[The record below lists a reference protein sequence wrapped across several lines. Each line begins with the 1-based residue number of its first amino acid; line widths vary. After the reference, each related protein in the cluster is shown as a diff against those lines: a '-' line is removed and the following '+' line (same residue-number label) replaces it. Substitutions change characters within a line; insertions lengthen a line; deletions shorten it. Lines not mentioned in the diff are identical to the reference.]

1 MCTVPGVL
9 FERSEWSVQDRTFL
23 RPACRRH
30 HGQWPE
36 TSKKGYVEKLNRFAY
51 ILPRQLFQDEP
62 SRTPT
67 TCCLDS
73 CSALWPFFS
82 VSNAQGEVLIVY
94 KRIAITIFCVVFCEF
109 GGADGAEALGSAGS
123 REHLGR
129 QLSHFEAVDLPRKD
143 KIGEDPGRAPPRAGK
158 RNRPPVSEEVGSR
171 GHRSAAG
178 NFPEDQREK
187 PADWPRGGHQIQ
199 RPAGAGDHGD
209 WGAAHY
215 LDHHG
220 GCRQGAAVEAR
231 GTSGGAD

>member
-1 MCTVPGVL
+1 MCTVPWVL
-9 FERSEWSVQDRTFL
+9 FERSEWRVQDRTFL

-36 TSKKGYVEKLNRFAY
+36 MKRVARHACMEPNSTAAMGPS
-51 ILPRQLFQDEP
+51 LF
-62 SRTPT
+62 
-67 TCCLDS
+67 
-73 CSALWPFFS
+73 ALWPFVGRDWNVTAESPAFFCPS
-82 VSNAQGEVLIVY
+82 YPPQGEVLIVY
-94 KRIAITIFCVVFCEF
+94 KRIAITILCAVFCEF
-109 GGADGAEALGSAGS
+109 GGVDGAEALGSAGS

-129 QLSHFEAVDLPRKD
+129 QLSHLEAVDLPRKD

-158 RNRPPVSEEVGSR
+158 RNRPPVSEEVGPR
-171 GHRSAAG
+171 GHRSAARK
-178 NFPEDQREK
+178 FPEDQREK

-231 GTSGGAD
+231 GTSGGTD